1 MGMGKQEAEK
11 EILSI
16 IIPVYNE
23 KKTIQALIEKV
34 RKADVLGLKK
44 ELILVDDGSND
55 GTRDILKK
63 IDNAKVFFHETNKGK
78 GAAVRTGLQ
87 HARGD
92 IVLIQD
98 ADLEYNPDDYKALL
112 EPLLTKKTDVVYGSR
127 FVQSKIFPKNMYY
140 AHCLGNML
148 LTGMTNLL
156 YSAKL
161 SDMETCYK
169 VMKKEALDGFQLHS
183 MRYDI
188 EPELTAKL
196 LKKGF
201 SIQEVPIQFNPR
213 SFEDGKKINWKDG
226 LVAAWTLVKY
236 RFKE

>member
-16 IIPVYNE
+16 IIPIYNE

-34 RKADVLGLKK
+34 RRADVLGLSK
-44 ELILVDDGSND
+44 ELILVDDGSDD

-63 IDNAKVFFHETNKGK
+63 INNAKVFFHETNKGK

-98 ADLEYNPDDYKALL
+98 ADLEYDPNDYSALL
-112 EPLLTKKTDVVYGSR
+112 APLIAKKTDVVYGSR
-127 FVQSKIFPKNMYY
+127 FVKSKMFPKNMYY
-140 AHCLGNML
+140 THCLGNMV
-148 LTGMTNLL
+148 LTGMTNML
-156 YSAKL
+156 YSANL

-169 VMKKEALDGFQLHS
+169 AMRKEAVKGLELSSVG
-183 MRYDI
+183 YDI
-188 EPELTAKL
+188 EPELTAKI
-196 LKKGF
+196 LKKGI
-201 SIQEVPIQFNPR
+201 SIHEVPIQFEPR
-213 SFEDGKKINWKDG
+213 SFEEGKKINWKDG
-226 LVAAWTLVKY
+226 LAAAWTLVKY

>member
-1 MGMGKQEAEK
+1 MRMGKQDAVE

-16 IIPVYNE
+16 IIPIYNE

-78 GAAVRTGLQ
+78 GAAVKTGLQ

-98 ADLEYNPDDYKALL
+98 ADLEYDPDDYKALL

-140 AHCLGNML
+140 AHCVGNML

-169 VMKKEALDGFQLHS
+169 VMKKEALEGIQLHS
-183 MRYDI
+183 TRYDI
-188 EPELTAKL
+188 EPEITAKL

>member
-1 MGMGKQEAEK
+1 MGKQDAVQET
-11 EILSI
+11 LSI

-44 ELILVDDGSND
+44 EIILVDDGSQD
-55 GTRDILKK
+55 GTCDILKK
-63 IDNAKVFFHETNKGK
+63 INNAKVFFHEQNKGK

-98 ADLEYNPDDYKALL
+98 ADLEYDPSDYKALL
-112 EPLLTKKTDVVYGSR
+112 EPLITKKTDVVYGSR
-127 FVQSKIFPKNMYY
+127 FAQSKIFPKNMYY
-140 AHCLGNML
+140 AHCLGNMI
-148 LTGMTNLL
+148 LTHMTNML
-156 YSAKL
+156 YSANL

-169 VMKKEALDGFQLHS
+169 VMRKEAVTGLQLNS

-213 SFEDGKKINWKDG
+213 SFEEGKKINWKDG
-226 LVAAWTLVKY
+226 VVALWTLIKY
-236 RFKE
+236 RFSD

>member
-1 MGMGKQEAEK
+1 MGKQEAEK
-11 EILSI
+11 ETLSI

-34 RKADVLGLKK
+34 RKADVLGLRK

-98 ADLEYNPDDYKALL
+98 ADLEYDPNDYSALL
-112 EPLLTKKTDVVYGSR
+112 GPLITKKTDVVYGSR
-127 FVQSKIFPKNMYY
+127 FVKSRTFPKNMYY
-140 AHCLGNML
+140 THCLGNMV
-148 LTGMTNLL
+148 LTSMTNVL
-156 YSAKL
+156 YSANL

-169 VMKKEALDGFQLHS
+169 AMRKEAVKGLELSS

-196 LKKGF
+196 LKKGL
-201 SIQEVPIQFNPR
+201 SIHEVPIQFEPR

-226 LVAAWTLVKY
+226 LIAAWTLVKY
-236 RFKE
+236 KFKE

>member
-1 MGMGKQEAEK
+1 MGKEEVNPEA
-11 EILSI
+11 LSI

-34 RKADVLGLKK
+34 RKADILGLKK
-44 ELILVDDGSND
+44 ELIIVDDGSND
-55 GTRDILKK
+55 GTCDILKK
-63 IDNAKVFFHETNKGK
+63 INNAKVFFHENNKGK
-78 GAAVRTGLQ
+78 GAAIRTGLQ

-98 ADLEYNPDDYKALL
+98 ADLEYDPNDYKALL
-112 EPLLTKKTDVVYGSR
+112 EPLITKKTDVVYGSR

-140 AHCLGNML
+140 GHCLGNIV
-148 LTGMTNLL
+148 LTGMTNML
-156 YSAKL
+156 YSANL

-169 VMKKEALDGFQLHS
+169 VMRKEAINGLQLSS

-201 SIQEVPIQFNPR
+201 SIHEVPIQFNPR
-213 SFEDGKKINWKDG
+213 SFEEGKKINWKDG
-226 LVAAWTLVKY
+226 LVALWTLLKY